1 MKTVKEVSDLTGISV
16 RTLHYYDQIGLL
28 HPEEVTDSGYRL
40 YGAAQLQRLQ
50 QILFLKELRFPLKEI
65 EQILNRPDF
74 EPRTVLQNHQKLLIL
89 QRDRLNA
96 LIDHVEQ
103 IMKGECTMSF
113 TAFDQTPIEEAR
125 EKYASEV
132 QERWGNSSAYSQSE
146 EKAKKR
152 TSEDWKKIQSEME
165 TIFSQFAEL
174 ACKKEDPAC
183 KEAQKLV
190 SSWQQHITKH
200 YYDCSIEIL
209 SGLGQMYQQDPRFSQ
224 NLNQYGEGC
233 SEFISQAI
241 AIFCQ
246 KA

>member
-113 TAFDQTPIEEAR
+113 TAFDQKPIEEAR

-152 TSEDWKKIQSEME
+152 TSEDWKK
-165 TIFSQFAEL
+165 TSQKWKRFFL
-174 ACKKEDPAC
+174 NLRRWPVKKKTLPV
-183 KEAQKLV
+183 K
-190 SSWQQHITKH
+190 KH
-200 YYDCSIEIL
+200 KNWYLPGNST
-209 SGLGQMYQQDPRFSQ
+209 
-224 NLNQYGEGC
+224 
-233 SEFISQAI
+233 
-241 AIFCQ
+241 
-246 KA
+246 